1 MKKVISLIMSVTM
14 MALSISCEQDID
26 SISNEKDEIYEVGFK
41 IKVKPVTY
49 TMTKA
54 ENINADEMDDFI
66 DRLDMYEYNKAGELL
81 RHESWQNA
89 DGLDLSAINPVSY
102 DVYGTRHN
110 LVFVA
115 NLDEDSAKYLEGLNA
130 DEIGE
135 MPTGIIPLEAG
146 NFRAH
151 KPIMCGCTYA
161 YFDKN
166 KTRAVTLYRYLTRI
180 EISSI
185 TAAFD
190 DEALFDKDVKLKKI
204 AIINYPNALR
214 LLDESAN
221 SIVGVDQDVLGTGF
235 TIVIGEPAFGNIKT
249 VENACNNW
257 ELNSS
262 YFDISNGEGILDLG
276 EYGGEGK
283 LSQRYNYIL
292 NNNRLAPKGQLI
304 IDANGYQHTA
314 SVHEFGESEGW
325 LCSSTDA
332 SISHIVDVNKVF
344 YTIPVKRQ
352 VTTTLYGEVEYQ
364 DDVQKL
370 VIEAVIDGT
379 SYFYIISMK
388 DLVAG
393 MIYKIGNINL
403 KSIGSEY
410 SNKYEKLA
418 DPPVAAS
425 VGVSG
430 VNSWDETVLPDM
442 NVGYTVDGFDIYGY
456 E

>member
-1 MKKVISLIMSVTM
+1 MKRVISLIAFITMIILSV
-14 MALSISCEQDID
+14 SCEQDID
-26 SISNEKDEIYEVGFK
+26 SVSNNTGDIYEVGFI
-41 IKVKPVTY
+41 IKVKPITY

-81 RHESWQNA
+81 RHESWQNP
-89 DGLDLSAINPVSY
+89 DGLDLSSINPVSY
-102 DVYGTRHN
+102 DEYGARHN
-110 LVFVA
+110 FVFVA

-146 NFRAH
+146 NFRPH

-161 YFDKN
+161 YFERNQTKP
-166 KTRAVTLYRYLTRI
+166 VTLYRYLSRI
-180 EISSI
+180 EISCI

-190 DEALFDKDVKLKKI
+190 DETLFDKNVKLKKI

-221 SIVGVDQDVLGTGF
+221 TIVGVDQDVLGIGF

-262 YFDISNGEGILDLG
+262 YFDLSNGEGILDLS
-276 EYGGEGK
+276 EYGGNGK

-332 SISHIVDVNKVF
+332 SISHTLDVNKVF
-344 YTIPVKRQ
+344 YTVPVKRQ
-352 VTTTLYGEVEYQ
+352 VTTNLYGEVQYQ

-370 VIEAVIDGT
+370 VIEVEIDGT
-379 SYFYIISMK
+379 SYFYIISME

-410 SNKYEKLA
+410 SNKYAKLG
-418 DPPVAAS
+418 DPPVESS

-430 VNSWDETVLPDM
+430 VNSWDETVLSNM
-442 NVGYTVDGFDIYGY
+442 NVGYTVDGYDIYGY